1 MLKIS
6 LICKD
11 FDNPQVISAV
21 NPLNYGYHY
30 GRFILIGSTVYVN
43 MMLSPIHN
51 NNLGW
56 TLSYMYNLS
65 SGWAYAELALYLG
78 QLTAQ

>member
-11 FDNPQVISAV
+11 FNNPQVTGAV
-21 NPLNYGYHY
+21 NLSNYGYHY
-30 GRFILIGSTVYVN
+30 GRFILIGSTAYIN
-43 MMLSPIHN
+43 MMLGPIPN

-56 TLSYMYNLS
+56 IPPRMYNLS
-65 SGWAYAELALYLG
+65 SG
-78 QLTAQ
+78 